1 VRPRPTVE
9 AQPVA
14 TGPPAQVA
22 DQGTIKKELVQAK
35 RRESELASR
44 MAALE
49 AEVKSTKAAREDQ
62 TAKLTEFTERLQV
75 WGLITFF
82 CW

>member
-1 VRPRPTVE
+1 VRPRTTTE
-9 AQPVA
+9 AQPPVA
-14 TGPPAQVA
+14 VPPVPVA

-62 TAKLTEFTERLQV
+62 TAKLTELTERMQV
-75 WGLITFF
+75 CCSTL
-82 CW
+82 